1 MKITV
6 IIRAAPNWGVAVHQ
20 NRGACATFPDGTRRY
35 DFDSRTYEIE
45 ELPYKI
51 SELLKEEISECED
64 IEVYTYSGEKHN
76 IHTDCITSLEY

>member
-6 IIRAAPNWGVAVHQ
+6 IIRLPLIGGLSVHQ

-64 IEVYTYSGEKHN
+64 IEYIYLFRGKT
-76 IHTDCITSLEY
+76 